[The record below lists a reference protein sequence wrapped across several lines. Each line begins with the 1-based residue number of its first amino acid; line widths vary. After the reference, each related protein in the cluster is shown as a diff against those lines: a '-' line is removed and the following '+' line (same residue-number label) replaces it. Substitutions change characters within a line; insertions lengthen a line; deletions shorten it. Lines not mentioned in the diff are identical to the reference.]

1 MQSRC
6 LMNGRSLIASLL
18 IDLWLIALNSR
29 VINFCIHMSN
39 FTNNPPRRFLS
50 RALRA
55 FRSNFWGR
63 GEAARIRDLYLNT
76 IQHCLTG
83 TIYNDPPLKV
93 WGLEEFDPN
102 LREYGWDWPSMAHTM
117 IGQKRM
123 SNIRQLLE
131 QVLANNVPGDL
142 IETGVWRGGACIYM
156 RAILMAYGISD
167 RTVWVADSF
176 QGLPPPNPEKYPA
189 DEGDEFSTYSELAVS
204 MEEVKTNFE
213 RYGLLDGN
221 VAFLKGWFKDTLP
234 EAPIDRLAILRMDGD
249 MYESTIDA
257 LDNLYHKVST
267 MGFVI
272 VDDYRVVEGCRKAVD
287 DFREQHAINDPLV
300 EIDGVGV
307 YWQKTE

>member
-1 MQSRC
+1 
-6 LMNGRSLIASLL
+6 
-18 IDLWLIALNSR
+18 
-29 VINFCIHMSN
+29 MSN
-39 FTNNPPRRFLS
+39 LTNNSLRRYLS

-55 FRSNFWGR
+55 IRNNFRDV
-63 GEAARIRDLYLNT
+63 EDAKKIRDLYLHT

-93 WGLEEFDPN
+93 NGLEDFDPT
-102 LREYGWDWPSMAHTM
+102 LREYGWDWPSVAHTM

-131 QVLANNVPGDL
+131 EVLANNVPGDL

-156 RAILMAYGISD
+156 RAILKAYGISD
-167 RTVWVADSF
+167 RTVWLADSF
-176 QGLPPPNPEKYPA
+176 QGLPPPNPEQYPA

-213 RYGLLDGN
+213 RYGLLDEK
-221 VAFLKGWFKDTLP
+221 VAFLRGWFRDTLP
-234 EAPIDRLAILRMDGD
+234 GAPIDRLAILRMDGD

-257 LDNLYHKVST
+257 LNNLYHKVSAS
-267 MGFVI
+267 GFVI

-287 DFREQHAINDPLV
+287 DFREQHAISDPLV

-307 YWQKTE
+307 FWQKTE